1 MADDFRD
8 LITCKIR
15 LPYVED
21 KLFTEADDWWMN
33 AYLDWY
39 HDASELYIVGYKEA
53 ADTLVD
59 SVNNRNGTVDS
70 LVFPI
75 VFLYRQYL
83 ELRLK
88 SLLEDGR
95 RLLDKPHEAKAEHR
109 LSTLWQ
115 PTLEILLEVWPEG
128 NREHLKIVGK
138 RIAEFE
144 KADLQS
150 TSFRYPKDLTGNKSM
165 KLEIPRLNLRN
176 LSEVIGAMAIILEGA
191 SAGISEYLSSRQ
203 DMDCGC

>member
-8 LITCKIR
+8 LITGKIR
-15 LPYVED
+15 LPHVED

-33 AYLDWY
+33 ACLDWY

-53 ADTLVD
+53 ADSLVE
-59 SVNNRNGTVDS
+59 SVNNRNGTADS

-95 RLLDKPHEAKAEHR
+95 RLLDKPHEVGAEHR
-109 LSTLWQ
+109 LSKLWQ
-115 PTLEILLEVWPEG
+115 PTREILLEVWPEG

-138 RIAEFE
+138 LIAEFE
-144 KADLQS
+144 KADPRS
-150 TSFRYPKDLTGNKSM
+150 TSFRYPKDLSGKKSV

-191 SAGISEYLSSRQ
+191 SAGISEYLSIRQ
-203 DMDCGC
+203 DMDHGW